1 MFKKSILK
9 NFSFF
14 VFLATFVI
22 IILCCFADFKY
33 ALQVIAFGIVF
44 GLINTYTI
52 ICVFKNEFFAEKEQ
66 IEKRLKKQVEYSS
79 NHLTAILNNM
89 PMMAY
94 VIDTENKFLEGN
106 VEALKFFDIEEG
118 GQLSELSADIFERD
132 TMEQMKAENAFVI
145 KNKKPLVTDRHV
157 KLTDGRQNWF
167 RILKVPILNH
177 SDDVNGFVVFGKNID
192 IERDA
197 KRQRETY
204 ISTLSHDLKIPTLAQ
219 IRALELLI
227 SGNLGSV
234 NDNQKEILNLT
245 LDSCYCMYDMLS
257 TILTTYKYENNDIIL
272 NYEKVHML
280 KLLDEAFSKSVRAM
294 HSKNIKVRVKAKD
307 KFVSLYADKA
317 QMKKAFENL
326 IDFCVSNAYT
336 DTEIICEIGKIN
348 NSNSVFISL
357 GFESPYV
364 SSETIQNM
372 FKMYTTSS
380 EKMDKVGSS
389 LNLYLAKQIINA
401 HNGTIAVESK
411 KSNYNHYNIELPCIN
426 ECKLSA
432 IAC

>member
-177 SDDVNGFVVFGKNID
+177 SDDVNGFVVFAKNID

>member
-14 VFLATFVI
+14 VFSATFVI

-33 ALQVIAFGIVF
+33 ALQIIAFGIVF

-280 KLLDEAFSKSVRAM
+280 KLLDEAFSKSVRAL

>member
-14 VFLATFVI
+14 IFFATFI
-22 IILCCFADFKY
+22 IIIMCCFVDFKY
-33 ALQVIAFGIVF
+33 AMQVIGFAVVF

-52 ICVFKNEFFAEKEQ
+52 ICVFKNEFFAEKERM
-66 IEKRLKKQVEYSS
+66 EKELKKQVESS
-79 NHLTAILNNM
+79 TNHLTAILNNM

-94 VIDTENKFLEGN
+94 VIDADNNFLTGN
-106 VEALKFFDIEEG
+106 VEALKFFDIREG
-118 GQLSELSADIFERD
+118 GQLNELSSDIFERD
-132 TMEQMKAENAFVI
+132 TMEQMKEENALI
-145 KNKKPLVTDRHV
+145 LKTKKTLTTDRHV
-157 KLTDGRQNWF
+157 KLTNGRQNWF
-167 RILKVPILNH
+167 RIRKVPILNQK
-177 SDDVNGFVVFGKNID
+177 DNVEGFVVFGRNID
-192 IERDA
+192 VERDA

-219 IRALELLI
+219 IRALELLAN
-227 SGNLGSV
+227 GNLGNI
-234 NDNQKEILNLT
+234 NDEQKEMLNLT

-280 KLLDEAFSKSVRAM
+280 KLLDDAFAKSVRVM
-294 HSKNIKVRVKAKD
+294 HNKNIKVRVKAKD

-326 IDFCVSNAYT
+326 IDFCVSSAYKN
-336 DTEIICEIGKIN
+336 TEIICEIGKIN